1 MAVNFTD
8 MPLELLREYRPEL
21 VEPDGLDA
29 FWSDTLAEARAAARP
44 ATLTRVDG
52 PVRALSIQDLTFTG
66 FAGDEIRGWVVR
78 PHGGEQL
85 PAVVEFIG
93 YGGGRGLPGDKIAW
107 AAAGYVHV
115 IMDTRGQGSG
125 WSIGDTPD
133 PHGSTAA
140 YPGVM
145 TRGIH
150 DPHEYYYRR
159 LFADAAR
166 LVDVVRELSGVD
178 ATRIAVTGGSQG
190 GALAIAAAALSGDA
204 VAAVLPDVPFL
215 CDIPN
220 AIVRTPS
227 APFTEITRWLS
238 IHRDDTAAALHT
250 LSHIDGAILA
260 RRIQA
265 PAFFSVA
272 LMDDIVLPSGVFA
285 AFHALASEDA
295 AIEVYPY
302 NGHEGGGTRHWA
314 RQVAWLDARFG
325 VSDAPNA

>member
-1 MAVNFTD
+1 MAQTLTD

-21 VEPDGLDA
+21 PEPDGMDA
-29 FWSDTLAEARAAARP
+29 FWAETLAEAQAAARP
-44 ATLTRVDG
+44 ARLTPVTG
-52 PVRALSIQDLTFTG
+52 PVRALSVHDLVFTG

-78 PHGGEQL
+78 PHGDEVL
-85 PAVVEFIG
+85 PAVIEYIG

-133 PHGSTAA
+133 PHGSSAA

-150 DPHEYYYRR
+150 DPRDYYYRR
-159 LFADAAR
+159 LYTDAAR
-166 LVDVVRELSGVD
+166 LVDVVRELPGVD
-178 ATRIAVTGGSQG
+178 AARIAVTGGSQG
-190 GALAIAAAALSGDA
+190 GALAIAAAALAGDA

-220 AIVRTPS
+220 AILRTPS
-227 APFTEITRWLS
+227 APFTEVTRWLS

-250 LSHIDGAILA
+250 LSHIDAAIFA
-260 RRIQA
+260 RRIRV

-285 AFHALASEDA
+285 AFHSLASEDA

-325 VSDAPNA
+325 VS